1 MVANTA
7 RLAKLEADFA
17 RLQKQNQREKNKLK
31 QALKKLE
38 ANDRKQQKE
47 YYIERANERK
57 EFFWQLL
64 QQLGYKFDDICIIG
78 GSLAILKEKIDA
90 GNATEEINACIA
102 KYYELIK
109 DPDSGIED
117 KRADENN
124 SEDSKVPEAV
134 AGNSND
140 FDGIDA

>member
-1 MVANTA
+1 MVNASTA

-17 RLQKQNQREKNKLK
+17 RLQKQNLRNKNKLK

-38 ANDRKQQKE
+38 ADDKKQQKE
-47 YYIERANERK
+47 YYIQRANERK

-78 GSLAILKEKIDA
+78 GSLALLKEKIDS
-90 GNATEEINACIA
+90 GNAAEEIDACIA

-109 DPDSGIED
+109 EPESDIEN
-117 KRADENN
+117 E
-124 SEDSKVPEAV
+124 SLPETGDCE
-134 AGNSND
+134 AGVKTTEPGAIDGND
-140 FDGIDA
+140 A